1 MIAYTKLIIP
11 YKDYIKDSVELDTV
25 SNFRRDSNIEANN
38 GIISNNNNNNEKTK
52 LFYGVKEATKAIL
65 DFISNADTAID
76 ACLDPTGPSVM
87 MGVDAIKNE
96 RLKAKRRG
104 VNFRYITEIT
114 KDNLSYCKELSEFA
128 EVRHLNGVKGNFE
141 ISKIRIKGEW
151 KGEYIATATL
161 QEAEPVTQL
170 IYSNV
175 KEIVEQEQFVF
186 DTLWD
191 KAIPFLVRIKEIEE
205 GIKPEVIEII
215 ADPKVALET
224 EYRLLKSAKQEVQ
237 IIFSTI
243 NTFLLQERQLG
254 ITKILSNLSKQGVRT
269 RILTPMDID
278 VKELTSNIKKQY
290 EQKIYQKKQA
300 SKNNNN
306 NNNADICSAIDIQ
319 EIAPSSSINAKIIIV
334 DKQDSLAMEIKD
346 GTRDDLYNTIGL
358 TTYSNSKSTIASYCA
373 IVENLYEQNQLYM
386 QLRDAYQRVE
396 NTNSMQREFIN
407 VAAHELRTPIQSVL
421 GYTELL
427 LEGETDD
434 RKKQALIRI
443 LHQSERLRKLASDI
457 LDVARIEGKT
467 FRLTMKPLNLNSA
480 IANIIKDYV
489 NRLENYK
496 SHEITAKKLS
506 NVNVSNDDRRS
517 KYGKTMITKLL
528 FKSKLKDEEHILIE
542 ADKERLTQVI
552 DNILDNA
559 FKFTDAEGSVTV
571 TLVKQEAHSPPRKP
585 QLGQQKQQQQYA
597 NIIIRDTGTGI
608 DPQILPRLFSKFATK
623 SHRGTGL
630 GLHISKN
637 IIEAHG
643 GKIWAENNG
652 NGEGATFT
660 IALPLL
666 SKQPK
671 RYSGDGKRN
680 TTKN

>member
-1 MIAYTKLIIP
+1 
-11 YKDYIKDSVELDTV
+11 
-25 SNFRRDSNIEANN
+25 
-38 GIISNNNNNNEKTK
+38 
-52 LFYGVKEATKAIL
+52 
-65 DFISNADTAID
+65 
-76 ACLDPTGPSVM
+76 M

-278 VKELTSNIKKQY
+278 VKELTSNLKKQY
-290 EQKIYQKKQA
+290 EQEIYQKKQA
-300 SKNNNN
+300 SKNNNNN

-506 NVNVSNDDRRS
+506 NVNVSNDDKRS

-585 QLGQQKQQQQYA
+585 QLGEHIEQRQRDLGQQKQQQQYA

-652 NGEGATFT
+652 NGKGATFT

-671 RYSGDGKRN
+671 R
-680 TTKN
+680 

>member
-1 MIAYTKLIIP
+1 M
-11 YKDYIKDSVELDTV
+11 
-25 SNFRRDSNIEANN
+25 
-38 GIISNNNNNNEKTK
+38 
-52 LFYGVKEATKAIL
+52 
-65 DFISNADTAID
+65 D

-96 RLKAKRRG
+96 RLKANRRG
-104 VNFRYITEIT
+104 VSFRYITEVT

-141 ISKIRIKGEW
+141 ISKIRIKGEG

-170 IYSNV
+170 IYSSV

-186 DTLWD
+186 DTLWN

-215 ADPKVALET
+215 ADPKQALET

-290 EQKIYQKKQA
+290 EQELYQKKQVN
-300 SKNNNN
+300 KNND
-306 NNNADICSAIDIQ
+306 ADISSAIDIQ

-346 GTRDDLYNTIGL
+346 GTKDDLYNSIGL

-386 QLRDAYQRVE
+386 QLRDAYQKVE

-443 LHQSERLRKLASDI
+443 LHQSERLRKLACDI

-496 SHEITAKKLS
+496 AHEITAKKLS
-506 NVNVSNDDRRS
+506 NVNVSNDDKRS

-528 FKSKLKDEEHILIE
+528 FKSKLKDEEHIFIE

-571 TLVKQEAHSPPRKP
+571 TLVKQEAHSPPRKS
-585 QLGQQKQQQQYA
+585 QLGEQIEQRQRDLGQQEQYA

-652 NGEGATFT
+652 DGGGATFT
-660 IALPLL
+660 ITLPLL

-671 RYSGDGKRN
+671 R
-680 TTKN
+680 

>member
-1 MIAYTKLIIP
+1 
-11 YKDYIKDSVELDTV
+11 
-25 SNFRRDSNIEANN
+25 
-38 GIISNNNNNNEKTK
+38 
-52 LFYGVKEATKAIL
+52 
-65 DFISNADTAID
+65 
-76 ACLDPTGPSVM
+76 M

-215 ADPKVALET
+215 ADPKEALET

-254 ITKILSNLSKQGVRT
+254 ITKVLSNLSKQGVRT

-278 VKELTSNIKKQY
+278 VKELTSNLKKQY
-290 EQKIYQKKQA
+290 EQEIYQKKQA

-489 NRLENYK
+489 SRLENYK

-506 NVNVSNDDRRS
+506 NVNVSNDDKRS

-585 QLGQQKQQQQYA
+585 QLGEQIEQQQYA

-671 RYSGDGKRN
+671 R
-680 TTKN
+680 

>member
-1 MIAYTKLIIP
+1 
-11 YKDYIKDSVELDTV
+11 
-25 SNFRRDSNIEANN
+25 
-38 GIISNNNNNNEKTK
+38 
-52 LFYGVKEATKAIL
+52 
-65 DFISNADTAID
+65 
-76 ACLDPTGPSVM
+76 
-87 MGVDAIKNE
+87 
-96 RLKAKRRG
+96 
-104 VNFRYITEIT
+104 
-114 KDNLSYCKELSEFA
+114 
-128 EVRHLNGVKGNFE
+128 
-141 ISKIRIKGEW
+141 
-151 KGEYIATATL
+151 
-161 QEAEPVTQL
+161 
-170 IYSNV
+170 

-278 VKELTSNIKKQY
+278 VKELTSNLKKQY
-290 EQKIYQKKQA
+290 EQEKNQKKQA
-300 SKNNNN
+300 NKNNNNN

-427 LEGETDD
+427 LEDETDD
-434 RKKQALIRI
+434 RKKQALVRI

-496 SHEITAKKLS
+496 AHEITAKKLS

-528 FKSKLKDEEHILIE
+528 FKSKLKDEEHIFIE

-585 QLGQQKQQQQYA
+585 QLGEQIEQQQYA

-652 NGEGATFT
+652 NGKGATFT

-671 RYSGDGKRN
+671 R
-680 TTKN
+680 

>member
-1 MIAYTKLIIP
+1 
-11 YKDYIKDSVELDTV
+11 
-25 SNFRRDSNIEANN
+25 
-38 GIISNNNNNNEKTK
+38 
-52 LFYGVKEATKAIL
+52 
-65 DFISNADTAID
+65 
-76 ACLDPTGPSVM
+76 M
-87 MGVDAIKNE
+87 MCVDAIKNE

-114 KDNLSYCKELSEFA
+114 KDNLSYCKELYEFA

-141 ISKIRIKGEW
+141 ISRIRIKGEW

-215 ADPKVALET
+215 ADPKEALET

-254 ITKILSNLSKQGVRT
+254 ITKVLSNLSKQGVRT

-278 VKELTSNIKKQY
+278 VKELTSNLKKQY
-290 EQKIYQKKQA
+290 EQELYQKKQVN
-300 SKNNNN
+300 KNNN
-306 NNNADICSAIDIQ
+306 NNNADIFSAIDIQ

-346 GTRDDLYNTIGL
+346 GTRYDLYNTIGL

-427 LEGETDD
+427 LEDEIDD
-434 RKKQALIRI
+434 RKKQALVRI

-496 SHEITAKKLS
+496 AHEITAKKLS
-506 NVNVSNDDRRS
+506 NVNVSNDDKRS

-528 FKSKLKDEEHILIE
+528 FKSKLKDEEHIFIE

-585 QLGQQKQQQQYA
+585 RQLGEQIEQRQRDLGQQKQQQQYA

-652 NGEGATFT
+652 NGKGATFT

-671 RYSGDGKRN
+671 R
-680 TTKN
+680 

>member
-1 MIAYTKLIIP
+1 
-11 YKDYIKDSVELDTV
+11 
-25 SNFRRDSNIEANN
+25 
-38 GIISNNNNNNEKTK
+38 
-52 LFYGVKEATKAIL
+52 
-65 DFISNADTAID
+65 
-76 ACLDPTGPSVM
+76 M

-278 VKELTSNIKKQY
+278 VKELTSNLKKQY
-290 EQKIYQKKQA
+290 EQELYQKKQVN
-300 SKNNNN
+300 KNNN
-306 NNNADICSAIDIQ
+306 NNNADIFSAIDIQ

-457 LDVARIEGKT
+457 LDAARIEGKT

-489 NRLENYK
+489 SRLENYK

-528 FKSKLKDEEHILIE
+528 FKSKLKDEEHIFIE

-585 QLGQQKQQQQYA
+585 QLGEQIEQQQYA

-652 NGEGATFT
+652 NGKGATFT

-671 RYSGDGKRN
+671 R
-680 TTKN
+680 

>member
-1 MIAYTKLIIP
+1 
-11 YKDYIKDSVELDTV
+11 
-25 SNFRRDSNIEANN
+25 
-38 GIISNNNNNNEKTK
+38 
-52 LFYGVKEATKAIL
+52 
-65 DFISNADTAID
+65 
-76 ACLDPTGPSVM
+76 M

-96 RLKAKRRG
+96 RLKANRRG
-104 VNFRYITEIT
+104 VNFRYITEVT
-114 KDNLSYCKELSEFA
+114 KDNISYCKELSEFA

-141 ISKIRIKGEW
+141 ISRIRIKGEW

-215 ADPKVALET
+215 ADPKEALET

-278 VKELTSNIKKQY
+278 VKELTSNLKKQY
-290 EQKIYQKKQA
+290 EQEIYQKKQA
-300 SKNNNN
+300 SKNNN

-427 LEGETDD
+427 LEDETDD

-506 NVNVSNDDRRS
+506 NVNVSNDDKRS

-528 FKSKLKDEEHILIE
+528 FKSKLKDEEHIFIE

-585 QLGQQKQQQQYA
+585 QLGEHIEQRQRDLGQQKQQQQYA

-652 NGEGATFT
+652 NGKGATFT

-671 RYSGDGKRN
+671 R
-680 TTKN
+680 

>member
-1 MIAYTKLIIP
+1 
-11 YKDYIKDSVELDTV
+11 
-25 SNFRRDSNIEANN
+25 
-38 GIISNNNNNNEKTK
+38 
-52 LFYGVKEATKAIL
+52 
-65 DFISNADTAID
+65 
-76 ACLDPTGPSVM
+76 
-87 MGVDAIKNE
+87 
-96 RLKAKRRG
+96 
-104 VNFRYITEIT
+104 
-114 KDNLSYCKELSEFA
+114 
-128 EVRHLNGVKGNFE
+128 
-141 ISKIRIKGEW
+141 
-151 KGEYIATATL
+151 
-161 QEAEPVTQL
+161 
-170 IYSNV
+170 
-175 KEIVEQEQFVF
+175 
-186 DTLWD
+186 
-191 KAIPFLVRIKEIEE
+191 
-205 GIKPEVIEII
+205 
-215 ADPKVALET
+215 
-224 EYRLLKSAKQEVQ
+224 
-237 IIFSTI
+237 
-243 NTFLLQERQLG
+243 
-254 ITKILSNLSKQGVRT
+254 
-269 RILTPMDID
+269 
-278 VKELTSNIKKQY
+278 
-290 EQKIYQKKQA
+290 
-300 SKNNNN
+300 
-306 NNNADICSAIDIQ
+306 
-319 EIAPSSSINAKIIIV
+319 
-334 DKQDSLAMEIKD
+334 
-346 GTRDDLYNTIGL
+346 
-358 TTYSNSKSTIASYCA
+358 
-373 IVENLYEQNQLYM
+373 M

-467 FRLTMKPLNLNSA
+467 FRLTMKPLNLNSV

-506 NVNVSNDDRRS
+506 NVNVSNDDKRS

-528 FKSKLKDEEHILIE
+528 FKSKLKDEEHIFIE

-585 QLGQQKQQQQYA
+585 RQLGEQIEQRQRDLGQQKQQQQYA

-652 NGEGATFT
+652 NGKGATFT

-671 RYSGDGKRN
+671 R
-680 TTKN
+680 

>member
-1 MIAYTKLIIP
+1 
-11 YKDYIKDSVELDTV
+11 
-25 SNFRRDSNIEANN
+25 
-38 GIISNNNNNNEKTK
+38 
-52 LFYGVKEATKAIL
+52 
-65 DFISNADTAID
+65 
-76 ACLDPTGPSVM
+76 M
-87 MGVDAIKNE
+87 MGVDSIKNE

-104 VNFRYITEIT
+104 VNFRYITEVT

-205 GIKPEVIEII
+205 GIKPEVIGII
-215 ADPKVALET
+215 ADPKEALET

-278 VKELTSNIKKQY
+278 VKELTSNLKKQY
-290 EQKIYQKKQA
+290 EQEIYQKKQA

-427 LEGETDD
+427 LEDETDD

-506 NVNVSNDDRRS
+506 NVNVSNDDKRS

-528 FKSKLKDEEHILIE
+528 FKSKLKDEEHIFIE

-585 QLGQQKQQQQYA
+585 QLGEQIEQRERDLGQQKQQQYA
-597 NIIIRDTGTGI
+597 NIIIRDSGTGI

-652 NGEGATFT
+652 NGKGATFT

-671 RYSGDGKRN
+671 R
-680 TTKN
+680 

>member
-1 MIAYTKLIIP
+1 M
-11 YKDYIKDSVELDTV
+11 
-25 SNFRRDSNIEANN
+25 
-38 GIISNNNNNNEKTK
+38 
-52 LFYGVKEATKAIL
+52 KEATKAIL

-215 ADPKVALET
+215 ADPKEALET

-278 VKELTSNIKKQY
+278 VKELTSNLKKQY
-290 EQKIYQKKQA
+290 EQEIYQKKQA

-506 NVNVSNDDRRS
+506 NVNVSNDDKRS

-528 FKSKLKDEEHILIE
+528 FKSKLKDEEHIFIE

-585 QLGQQKQQQQYA
+585 QLGEQIEQRQRDLGQQKQQQQYA

-652 NGEGATFT
+652 NGKGATFT

-671 RYSGDGKRN
+671 R
-680 TTKN
+680 

>member
-1 MIAYTKLIIP
+1 
-11 YKDYIKDSVELDTV
+11 
-25 SNFRRDSNIEANN
+25 
-38 GIISNNNNNNEKTK
+38 
-52 LFYGVKEATKAIL
+52 
-65 DFISNADTAID
+65 
-76 ACLDPTGPSVM
+76 M

-96 RLKAKRRG
+96 RLKANRRG
-104 VNFRYITEIT
+104 VNFRYVTEVT
-114 KDNLSYCKELSEFA
+114 TDNLSYCKELSEFA

-141 ISKIRIKGEW
+141 ISKIRIKGEGEGGEW

-170 IYSNV
+170 IYSSV
-175 KEIVEQEQFVF
+175 KEIVEQKQFVF
-186 DTLWD
+186 DTLWN

-215 ADPKVALET
+215 ADPKEALET

-254 ITKILSNLSKQGVRT
+254 ITQILSNLSKQGVRT

-278 VKELTSNIKKQY
+278 VKELTSNLKKQY
-290 EQKIYQKKQA
+290 EQEIYQKKQA
-300 SKNNNN
+300 SKNN

-386 QLRDAYQRVE
+386 QLRDAYQKVE

-427 LEGETDD
+427 LEDETDD
-434 RKKQALIRI
+434 RKKQALMRI

-506 NVNVSNDDRRS
+506 NVNVSNDDKRS

-528 FKSKLKDEEHILIE
+528 FKSKLKDEEHIFIE

-571 TLVKQEAHSPPRKP
+571 TIVKQEAHSPPRKP
-585 QLGQQKQQQQYA
+585 QLGEHIEQRQRDLGQQKQQQYA

-652 NGEGATFT
+652 NGKGATFT

-671 RYSGDGKRN
+671 R
-680 TTKN
+680 

>member
-1 MIAYTKLIIP
+1 
-11 YKDYIKDSVELDTV
+11 
-25 SNFRRDSNIEANN
+25 
-38 GIISNNNNNNEKTK
+38 
-52 LFYGVKEATKAIL
+52 
-65 DFISNADTAID
+65 
-76 ACLDPTGPSVM
+76 M

-205 GIKPEVIEII
+205 GIKPEIIEII
-215 ADPKVALET
+215 ADPKEALET

-278 VKELTSNIKKQY
+278 VKELTSNLKKQY
-290 EQKIYQKKQA
+290 EQEIYQKKQA

-427 LEGETDD
+427 LEDETDD
-434 RKKQALIRI
+434 RKKQALVRI

-506 NVNVSNDDRRS
+506 NVNVSNDDKRS

-528 FKSKLKDEEHILIE
+528 FKSKLKDEEHIFIE

-571 TLVKQEAHSPPRKP
+571 TLVKQEAHSPPRKS
-585 QLGQQKQQQQYA
+585 QLGELIEQRQRDLGQQQQYA
-597 NIIIRDTGTGI
+597 NIVIRDTGTGI

-652 NGEGATFT
+652 NGKGATFT

-671 RYSGDGKRN
+671 R
-680 TTKN
+680 

>member
-1 MIAYTKLIIP
+1 
-11 YKDYIKDSVELDTV
+11 V
-25 SNFRRDSNIEANN
+25 
-38 GIISNNNNNNEKTK
+38 
-52 LFYGVKEATKAIL
+52 
-65 DFISNADTAID
+65 D

-96 RLKAKRRG
+96 RLKANRRG
-104 VNFRYITEIT
+104 VNFRYITEVT
-114 KDNLSYCKELSEFA
+114 KDNISYCKELSEFA

-141 ISKIRIKGEW
+141 ISRIRIKGEW

-215 ADPKVALET
+215 ADPKEALET

-254 ITKILSNLSKQGVRT
+254 ITKVLSNLSKQGVRT

-278 VKELTSNIKKQY
+278 VKELTSNLKKQY
-290 EQKIYQKKQA
+290 EQELYQKKQVN
-300 SKNNNN
+300 KNNN
-306 NNNADICSAIDIQ
+306 NNNADIFSAIDIQ

-427 LEGETDD
+427 LEDEIDD
-434 RKKQALIRI
+434 RKKQALVRI

-496 SHEITAKKLS
+496 AHEITAKKLS

-528 FKSKLKDEEHILIE
+528 FKSKLKDEEHIFIE

-585 QLGQQKQQQQYA
+585 RQLGEQIEQRQRDLGQQKQQQQYA

-652 NGEGATFT
+652 NGKGATFT

-671 RYSGDGKRN
+671 R
-680 TTKN
+680 

>member
-1 MIAYTKLIIP
+1 
-11 YKDYIKDSVELDTV
+11 
-25 SNFRRDSNIEANN
+25 
-38 GIISNNNNNNEKTK
+38 
-52 LFYGVKEATKAIL
+52 
-65 DFISNADTAID
+65 
-76 ACLDPTGPSVM
+76 M

-96 RLKAKRRG
+96 RLKANRRG
-104 VNFRYITEIT
+104 VNFRYITEVT

-141 ISKIRIKGEW
+141 ISKIRIKGEG

-170 IYSNV
+170 IYSSV

-186 DTLWD
+186 DTLWN

-215 ADPKVALET
+215 ADPKEALET

-254 ITKILSNLSKQGVRT
+254 ITKVLSNLSKQGVRT

-278 VKELTSNIKKQY
+278 VKELTSNLKKQY
-290 EQKIYQKKQA
+290 EQELYQKKQVN
-300 SKNNNN
+300 KNN
-306 NNNADICSAIDIQ
+306 NNNADISSVIDIQ

-346 GTRDDLYNTIGL
+346 GTKDDLYNSIGL

-386 QLRDAYQRVE
+386 QLRDAYQKVE

-443 LHQSERLRKLASDI
+443 LHQSERLRKLACDI

-496 SHEITAKKLS
+496 AHEITAKKLS
-506 NVNVSNDDRRS
+506 NVNVSNDDKRS

-528 FKSKLKDEEHILIE
+528 FKSKLKDEEHIFIE

-585 QLGQQKQQQQYA
+585 QLGEQIEQRQRDLGQQEQYA
-597 NIIIRDTGTGI
+597 NIIIRDTGSGI

-671 RYSGDGKRN
+671 R
-680 TTKN
+680 

>member
-1 MIAYTKLIIP
+1 
-11 YKDYIKDSVELDTV
+11 
-25 SNFRRDSNIEANN
+25 
-38 GIISNNNNNNEKTK
+38 
-52 LFYGVKEATKAIL
+52 
-65 DFISNADTAID
+65 
-76 ACLDPTGPSVM
+76 M

-215 ADPKVALET
+215 ADPKEALET

-254 ITKILSNLSKQGVRT
+254 ITKVLSNLSKQGVRT

-278 VKELTSNIKKQY
+278 VKELTSNLKKQY
-290 EQKIYQKKQA
+290 EQEIYQKKQA

-489 NRLENYK
+489 SRLENYK

-506 NVNVSNDDRRS
+506 NVNVSNDDKRS

-585 QLGQQKQQQQYA
+585 QLGEQIEQQQYA

-652 NGEGATFT
+652 NGKGATFT

-671 RYSGDGKRN
+671 R
-680 TTKN
+680 

>member
-1 MIAYTKLIIP
+1 
-11 YKDYIKDSVELDTV
+11 
-25 SNFRRDSNIEANN
+25 
-38 GIISNNNNNNEKTK
+38 
-52 LFYGVKEATKAIL
+52 
-65 DFISNADTAID
+65 
-76 ACLDPTGPSVM
+76 M

-278 VKELTSNIKKQY
+278 VKELTSNLKKQY
-290 EQKIYQKKQA
+290 EQEIYQKKQA

-506 NVNVSNDDRRS
+506 NVNVSNDDKRS

-528 FKSKLKDEEHILIE
+528 FKSKLKDEEHVFID

-585 QLGQQKQQQQYA
+585 QLGEQIEQQQYA

-652 NGEGATFT
+652 NGKGATFT
-660 IALPLL
+660 IVLP
-666 SKQPK
+666 
-671 RYSGDGKRN
+671 
-680 TTKN
+680 

>member
-1 MIAYTKLIIP
+1 
-11 YKDYIKDSVELDTV
+11 
-25 SNFRRDSNIEANN
+25 
-38 GIISNNNNNNEKTK
+38 
-52 LFYGVKEATKAIL
+52 
-65 DFISNADTAID
+65 
-76 ACLDPTGPSVM
+76 M

-215 ADPKVALET
+215 ADPKEALET

-278 VKELTSNIKKQY
+278 VKELTSNLKKQY
-290 EQKIYQKKQA
+290 EQEIYQKKQA
-300 SKNNNN
+300 SKNNN

-427 LEGETDD
+427 LEDETDD

-506 NVNVSNDDRRS
+506 NVNVSNDDKRS

-528 FKSKLKDEEHILIE
+528 FKSKLKDEEHIFIE

-585 QLGQQKQQQQYA
+585 QLGEQIEQQQYA

-652 NGEGATFT
+652 NGKGATFT

-671 RYSGDGKRN
+671 R
-680 TTKN
+680 

>member
-1 MIAYTKLIIP
+1 
-11 YKDYIKDSVELDTV
+11 
-25 SNFRRDSNIEANN
+25 
-38 GIISNNNNNNEKTK
+38 
-52 LFYGVKEATKAIL
+52 
-65 DFISNADTAID
+65 
-76 ACLDPTGPSVM
+76 M

-278 VKELTSNIKKQY
+278 VKELTSNLKKQY
-290 EQKIYQKKQA
+290 EQEIYQKKQA

-506 NVNVSNDDRRS
+506 NVNVSNDDKRS

-585 QLGQQKQQQQYA
+585 QLGEQIEQQQYA

-652 NGEGATFT
+652 NGKGATFT

-671 RYSGDGKRN
+671 R
-680 TTKN
+680 

>member
-1 MIAYTKLIIP
+1 M
-11 YKDYIKDSVELDTV
+11 
-25 SNFRRDSNIEANN
+25 
-38 GIISNNNNNNEKTK
+38 
-52 LFYGVKEATKAIL
+52 
-65 DFISNADTAID
+65 D

-96 RLKAKRRG
+96 RLKANRRG
-104 VNFRYITEIT
+104 VNFRYITEVT
-114 KDNLSYCKELSEFA
+114 KDNISYCKELSEFA

-170 IYSNV
+170 IYSKV

-254 ITKILSNLSKQGVRT
+254 ITKVLSNLSKQGVRT

-278 VKELTSNIKKQY
+278 VKELTSNLKKQY
-290 EQKIYQKKQA
+290 EQELYQKKQVN
-300 SKNNNN
+300 KNNN
-306 NNNADICSAIDIQ
+306 NNNADIFSAIDIQ

-496 SHEITAKKLS
+496 AHEITAKKLS

-528 FKSKLKDEEHILIE
+528 FKSKLKDEEHIFIE

-585 QLGQQKQQQQYA
+585 RQLGEQIEQRQRDLGQQKQQQQYA

-652 NGEGATFT
+652 NGKGATFT

-671 RYSGDGKRN
+671 R
-680 TTKN
+680 

>member
-1 MIAYTKLIIP
+1 
-11 YKDYIKDSVELDTV
+11 
-25 SNFRRDSNIEANN
+25 
-38 GIISNNNNNNEKTK
+38 
-52 LFYGVKEATKAIL
+52 
-65 DFISNADTAID
+65 
-76 ACLDPTGPSVM
+76 M

-96 RLKAKRRG
+96 RLKANRRG
-104 VNFRYITEIT
+104 VNFRYITEVT
-114 KDNLSYCKELSEFA
+114 KDNISYCKELSEFA

-141 ISKIRIKGEW
+141 ISKIRIKGEG

-186 DTLWD
+186 DTLWN

-215 ADPKVALET
+215 ADPKEALET

-254 ITKILSNLSKQGVRT
+254 ITKVLSNLSKQGVRT

-278 VKELTSNIKKQY
+278 VKELTSNLKKQY
-290 EQKIYQKKQA
+290 EQEIYQKKQVN
-300 SKNNNN
+300 KNNNDN

-373 IVENLYEQNQLYM
+373 IIENLYEQNQLYM

-480 IANIIKDYV
+480 IANIIKDYA

-506 NVNVSNDDRRS
+506 NVNVSNDDKRS

-528 FKSKLKDEEHILIE
+528 FKSKLKDEEHVFID

-571 TLVKQEAHSPPRKP
+571 TLVKQEAHSPPRKS
-585 QLGQQKQQQQYA
+585 QLGDHIEQRQRDLGQQKQQQQYA

-652 NGEGATFT
+652 NGKGATFT

-666 SKQPK
+666 SKHPK
-671 RYSGDGKRN
+671 W
-680 TTKN
+680 

>member
-1 MIAYTKLIIP
+1 
-11 YKDYIKDSVELDTV
+11 LDTV
-25 SNFRRDSNIEANN
+25 SNFRRDSNIEDNN

-52 LFYGVKEATKAIL
+52 LFYGIKEATKAIL

-141 ISKIRIKGEW
+141 ISKIRIKGEGKGEW

-186 DTLWD
+186 DTLWN

-215 ADPKVALET
+215 ADPKEALET

-254 ITKILSNLSKQGVRT
+254 ITKVLSNLSKQGVRT

-278 VKELTSNIKKQY
+278 VKELTSNLKKQY
-290 EQKIYQKKQA
+290 EQEIYQKKQVN
-300 SKNNNN
+300 KNNNDN

-506 NVNVSNDDRRS
+506 NVNVSNDDKRS

-528 FKSKLKDEEHILIE
+528 FKSKLKDEEHVFID

-571 TLVKQEAHSPPRKP
+571 TLVKQEAHSPPRKS
-585 QLGQQKQQQQYA
+585 QLEDHIEQRQRDLGQQKQQQYA

-652 NGEGATFT
+652 NGKGATFT

-666 SKQPK
+666 SKHPK
-671 RYSGDGKRN
+671 W
-680 TTKN
+680 

>member
-1 MIAYTKLIIP
+1 
-11 YKDYIKDSVELDTV
+11 
-25 SNFRRDSNIEANN
+25 
-38 GIISNNNNNNEKTK
+38 
-52 LFYGVKEATKAIL
+52 
-65 DFISNADTAID
+65 
-76 ACLDPTGPSVM
+76 M

-104 VNFRYITEIT
+104 VNFRYITEVT

-128 EVRHLNGVKGNFE
+128 GVRHLNGVKGNFE

-215 ADPKVALET
+215 ADPKEALET

-278 VKELTSNIKKQY
+278 VKELTSNLKKQY
-290 EQKIYQKKQA
+290 EQEIYQKKQA
-300 SKNNNN
+300 SKNNNNN

-496 SHEITAKKLS
+496 AHEITAKKLS

-528 FKSKLKDEEHILIE
+528 FKSKLKDEEHIFIE

-585 QLGQQKQQQQYA
+585 QLGEHIEQRQRDLGQQKQQQQYA

-652 NGEGATFT
+652 NGKGATFT

-671 RYSGDGKRN
+671 R
-680 TTKN
+680 

>member
-1 MIAYTKLIIP
+1 
-11 YKDYIKDSVELDTV
+11 
-25 SNFRRDSNIEANN
+25 
-38 GIISNNNNNNEKTK
+38 
-52 LFYGVKEATKAIL
+52 
-65 DFISNADTAID
+65 
-76 ACLDPTGPSVM
+76 
-87 MGVDAIKNE
+87 
-96 RLKAKRRG
+96 
-104 VNFRYITEIT
+104 
-114 KDNLSYCKELSEFA
+114 
-128 EVRHLNGVKGNFE
+128 
-141 ISKIRIKGEW
+141 
-151 KGEYIATATL
+151 
-161 QEAEPVTQL
+161 
-170 IYSNV
+170 
-175 KEIVEQEQFVF
+175 
-186 DTLWD
+186 
-191 KAIPFLVRIKEIEE
+191 
-205 GIKPEVIEII
+205 
-215 ADPKVALET
+215 
-224 EYRLLKSAKQEVQ
+224 
-237 IIFSTI
+237 
-243 NTFLLQERQLG
+243 
-254 ITKILSNLSKQGVRT
+254 
-269 RILTPMDID
+269 MDID
-278 VKELTSNIKKQY
+278 VRELTSNLKKQY
-290 EQKIYQKKQA
+290 EQEIYQKKQA

-306 NNNADICSAIDIQ
+306 ADIFSAIDIQ

-427 LEGETDD
+427 LEDETDD

-457 LDVARIEGKT
+457 LDVARIEGRT

-489 NRLENYK
+489 SRLENYK
-496 SHEITAKKLS
+496 AHEITAKKLS
-506 NVNVSNDDRRS
+506 NVNVRNDDKRS

-528 FKSKLKDEEHILIE
+528 FKSKLKDEEHIFIE

-571 TLVKQEAHSPPRKP
+571 TLVKQEAHLPPRRQQQLGEKIE
-585 QLGQQKQQQQYA
+585 QRQLDLGQQKQQQYA

-637 IIEAHG
+637 IVEAHG

-652 NGEGATFT
+652 DGRGATFT

-666 SKQPK
+666 NKQPK
-671 RYSGDGKRN
+671 NKVGTAKERLQKTSIL
-680 TTKN
+680 